1 MSNIY
6 GQADAK
12 ELGRIQSIL
21 AACYRTNVTVPKR
34 GSQYPAVVQA
44 WDAVFKIGK
53 KQRPEAGGEYQSYL
67 TIHDN
72 DELVGQLQPALAK
85 LREELVNAGLLSEE
99 EKEKTKGSS
108 D

>member
-34 GSQYPAVVQA
+34 ESQYPAVVQA
-44 WDAVFKIGK
+44 WKNVFSIGK
-53 KQRPEAGGEYQSYL
+53 EQRPEAGGEYQSYL
-67 TIHDN
+67 TIYND

-85 LREELVNAGLLSEE
+85 LREELVNAQLLSEE
-99 EKEKTKGSS
+99 DKEQTKGSS